1 MNDNVEDLINN
12 IKKIDLNKNNDYQ
25 LILMKL

>member
-12 IKKIDLNKNNDYQ
+12 IQKIDLNKNNDYQ